1 MYATYTAE
9 MGVDSAEDR
18 ETILAQI
25 YELFNPESDG
35 HKKDNMEGTTAL
47 YYVRH
52 AYRLVIEKVCLA
64 IQFVRLPYCMKHTQ
78 RRKNLSHHM
87 VTS

>member
-1 MYATYTAE
+1 MQYNLLVFTKAVVCYTAE

-35 HKKDNMEGTTAL
+35 YKNDNMEGIGL
-47 YYVRH
+47 GISELLGIVFR
-52 AYRLVIEKVCLA
+52 V
-64 IQFVRLPYCMKHTQ
+64 
-78 RRKNLSHHM
+78 
-87 VTS
+87 

>member
-1 MYATYTAE
+1 

-35 HKKDNMEGTTAL
+35 YKNDNMEGIGL
-47 YYVRH
+47 GISELLGIVFR
-52 AYRLVIEKVCLA
+52 V
-64 IQFVRLPYCMKHTQ
+64 
-78 RRKNLSHHM
+78 
-87 VTS
+87 